1 MDPNEV
7 IEIVYEK
14 NNKKNNNYKKKEKK
28 KDKKQNEGR
37 GGQSVGGGETEGD
50 IFFIFSLR
58 SFSDLWKSDRRRSS
72 EQKAKLVY
80 ATRATHRYQYLSLL
94 SNFKM

>member
-1 MDPNEV
+1 MKSKTKVGVDRAWEETKLM
-7 IEIVYEK
+7 EIFF
-14 NNKKNNNYKKKEKK
+14 
-28 KDKKQNEGR
+28 
-37 GGQSVGGGETEGD
+37 
-50 IFFIFSLR
+50 FFIFSLR